1 MEQMIKSQPTLRK
14 GSVEAIDP
22 FAKAPPGISLTV
34 DNKKWQW
41 GNPPQETDPRVVLEE
56 ATDRLDDPRFREDMM
71 KLLMAGA
78 SIEHIVESW
87 VTDGF
92 QSGKFSLDTGLLV
105 KGSLGV
111 YIAYVAE
118 QEDIPYRMFE
128 KDDGGQDDERVDDES
143 LFELMR
149 INNPNMFAV
158 IREGLNK
165 TLREGK

>member
-1 MEQMIKSQPTLRK
+1 MEEMLKSQPNIRQ

-34 DNKKWQW
+34 YNKKWQW
-41 GNPPQETDPRVVLEE
+41 GNPPQETDPRVVLQE
-56 ATDRLDDPRFREDMM
+56 ATDRLDDPRFREDLM
-71 KLLMAGA
+71 KLLMAGV

-87 VTDGF
+87 VTEGF
-92 QSGKFSLDTGLLV
+92 QNGKFTLDTGLLV

>member
-1 MEQMIKSQPTLRK
+1 
-14 GSVEAIDP
+14 
-22 FAKAPPGISLTV
+22 
-34 DNKKWQW
+34 
-41 GNPPQETDPRVVLEE
+41 
-56 ATDRLDDPRFREDMM
+56 M

-92 QSGKFSLDTGLLV
+92 QNGKFSLDTGLLV

-111 YIAYVAE
+111 YIAYIAE

-128 KDDGGQDDERVDDES
+128 RDDAGQDEKRVDDQS

-165 TLREGK
+165 ALREGQ